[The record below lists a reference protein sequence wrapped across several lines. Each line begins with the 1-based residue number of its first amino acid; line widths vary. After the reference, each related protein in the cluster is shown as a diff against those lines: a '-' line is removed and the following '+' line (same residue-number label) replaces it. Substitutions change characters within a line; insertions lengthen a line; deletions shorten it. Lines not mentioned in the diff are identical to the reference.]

1 MGTEFDPT
9 ARAKAFTLIEL
20 LVVIA
25 IIAVLAGML
34 LPALGRARDKARAA
48 ACQSNQRQLLIATAM
63 YDEEQRALPIGW
75 PDAAWV
81 SQAAT
86 KGEPAPI
93 WYRQLQ
99 PYLGRSAT
107 NAGQGVFVCP
117 GSVQKAQANERL
129 GAALRAGGFW
139 GYLAYGQ
146 NGMINNGR
154 RDMSLRAV
162 ADPAGTVMF
171 GDSDGWDACLYP
183 DTNERTLVTGS
194 GNVCYRHSGGSEKSS
209 ESADRHGVTTGR
221 KLGKFRANVG
231 FLDGHVE
238 LRRTAPTRIFTPALD

>member
-1 MGTEFDPT
+1 MGHSPRICTP
-9 ARAKAFTLIEL
+9 RGFTLIEL

-25 IIAVLAGML
+25 IIAILAGML
-34 LPALGRARDKARAA
+34 LPALGKARDKARAT
-48 ACQSNQRQLLIATAM
+48 ACQSNLRQLILATLM
-63 YDEEQRALPIGW
+63 YDEDQKTLPIGW
-75 PDAAWV
+75 PDATAL
-81 SQAAT
+81 SQAQA

-99 PYLGRSAT
+99 PYLGRSAKT
-107 NAGQGVFVCP
+107 AGQGVFVCP
-117 GSVQKAQANERL
+117 ASVQKAKPDEKI

-154 RDMSLRAV
+154 RDMALRQV
-162 ADPAGTVMF
+162 HDPVGTVMF

-183 DTNERTLVTGS
+183 DTKENVLVAGS

-209 ESADRHGVTTGR
+209 EAADQHGVTTGVKR
-221 KLGKFRANVG
+221 GKFRANLA

-238 LRRTAPTRIFTPALD
+238 SRRSAPNSIFTPARD

>member
-1 MGTEFDPT
+1 MRSSKPRSSPRHG
-9 ARAKAFTLIEL
+9 FTLIEL

-25 IIAVLAGML
+25 IIALLAGML
-34 LPALGRARDKARAA
+34 LPALGRAREMARAA
-48 ACQSNQRQLLIATAM
+48 ACQSNLRQLLLAATM
-63 YDEEQRALPIGW
+63 YDEEQKSLPIGW

-81 SQAAT
+81 SQALA
-86 KGEPAPI
+86 KGEPPPI

-99 PYLGRSAT
+99 PYLGRRAST
-107 NAGQGVFVCP
+107 AGQGVFVCP
-117 GSVQKAQANERL
+117 GSVQKAKPDEKL

-146 NGMINNGR
+146 NGLINNGR
-154 RDMSLRAV
+154 RDMSLRIMD
-162 ADPAGTVMF
+162 DPAGTILF

-183 DTNERTLVTGS
+183 DTNEQTLVNGT

-209 ESADRHGVTTGR
+209 EAADRHGVTTGR
-221 KLGKFRANVG
+221 KLGKFRANLA

-238 LRRTAPTRIFTPALD
+238 LRRTAPARMFTPARD